1 MREFTSAST
10 ESFAESLGHLPDQEA
25 LYEACHER
33 SDRLRLSKIT
43 DLFRQRKL
51 DKARPLAE
59 AVLMDPDSTIETKF
73 WAHIQLEGIDFSE
86 TVHAGKPQSE
96 LPKLHLAHA
105 RALQKLTA
113 KGPKPLK
120 FYSLIAKHAAELE
133 ILVHENFSLFMAGQ
147 QHSLAYGD
155 PIMSLALYARRSALT
170 KQIVSKYNRCVL
182 LARYASK
189 YPDRWV
195 LGRALTN
202 IVRAIARYLITLRSE
217 RELDAER
224 AFAQSALQICKLAAW
239 ISSETADTEGV
250 ILAILNALM
259 TTDSEHSDAYRWAIE
274 AANRLGL
281 EARNA
286 ALITIERAR
295 KRWKGQRVEGDYQGD
310 TIWQIF
316 QNIATGLGVS
326 IDDENDPL
334 VRGLRI
340 AARDNSPE
348 RVLARCEN
356 LLVSQGATGP
366 VARQIWKLFNITNA
380 SSKVVHCTLHNLH
393 VEGKE
398 LDSAYAEFKRNHCD
412 SCPDQKPTP
421 EGWRYTD
428 EIREVIHR
436 RHYDFVARLA
446 GTSYGLRYTKED

>member
-412 SCPDQKPTP
+412 SCPDQKPRP
-421 EGWRYTD
+421 EG
-428 EIREVIHR
+428 
-436 RHYDFVARLA
+436 
-446 GTSYGLRYTKED
+446 

>member
-1 MREFTSAST
+1 
-10 ESFAESLGHLPDQEA
+10 
-25 LYEACHER
+25 
-33 SDRLRLSKIT
+33 
-43 DLFRQRKL
+43 
-51 DKARPLAE
+51 
-59 AVLMDPDSTIETKF
+59 
-73 WAHIQLEGIDFSE
+73 
-86 TVHAGKPQSE
+86 
-96 LPKLHLAHA
+96 
-105 RALQKLTA
+105 
-113 KGPKPLK
+113 
-120 FYSLIAKHAAELE
+120 
-133 ILVHENFSLFMAGQ
+133 
-147 QHSLAYGD
+147 
-155 PIMSLALYARRSALT
+155 
-170 KQIVSKYNRCVL
+170 
-182 LARYASK
+182 
-189 YPDRWV
+189 
-195 LGRALTN
+195 
-202 IVRAIARYLITLRSE
+202 
-217 RELDAER
+217 
-224 AFAQSALQICKLAAW
+224 
-239 ISSETADTEGV
+239 
-250 ILAILNALM
+250 M

-412 SCPDQKPTP
+412 SCPDQKPRP